1 MDNYAELSV
10 GDQTIYVEIAPVGRE
25 GWQEAG
31 IKEKAEEV
39 KMAFDQMMGTVRT
52 TAIGFVNGVKE
63 LEKKV
68 RPDKATIEFEL
79 TIGGEAG
86 VAVKTTGEAAFTV
99 SLTWKNSEGKD

>member
-10 GDQTIYVEIAPVGRE
+10 GDQKIYVEIAPVSRE
-25 GWQEAG
+25 SWQEAG

-52 TAIGFVNGVKE
+52 AAIGFVDGVKK

-68 RPDKATIEFEL
+68 RPDEATIEFGL
-79 TIGGEAG
+79 TFGKEVGI
-86 VAVKTTGEAAFTV
+86 AVKGTSEAAFKI
-99 SLTWKNSEGKD
+99 SLTWKTSEGRG